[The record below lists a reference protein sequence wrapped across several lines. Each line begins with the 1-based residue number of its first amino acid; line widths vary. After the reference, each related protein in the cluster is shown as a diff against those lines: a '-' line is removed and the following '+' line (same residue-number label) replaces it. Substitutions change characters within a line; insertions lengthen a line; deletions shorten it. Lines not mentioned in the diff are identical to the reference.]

1 MKFNLND
8 YKDYKGKYA
17 MHCKTKEE
25 AESFCRFLDLSGR
38 SWFSGGSYLE
48 VDYWDRHKI
57 DTVYYFNRGTY
68 GSVEHI
74 RRDVVILEWSDF
86 MENKETVSEFTQ
98 DITGVLG
105 QLLDEVELPDELHE
119 QVYDLYKRAAKLL

>member
-8 YKDYKGKYA
+8 YKSEYAA

-25 AESFCRFLDLSGR
+25 AESFCRFLDQNGRVWYSGI
-38 SWFSGGSYLE
+38 SYLK
-48 VDYWDRHKI
+48 VDYWDNYKI
-57 DTVYYFNRGTY
+57 DTIYYFNRGTY
-68 GSVEHI
+68 GSVENI
-74 RRDVVILEWSDF
+74 RRDVVILEWSDC
-86 MENKETVSEFTQ
+86 EFTQ